1 VKIIKEEKL
10 MLTAQVELKP
20 KVKEFLKE
28 KVELFIDGKY
38 VPSVSRKTFETYNP
52 ATEEVLAI
60 VSEAKEEDIDLA
72 VKAARRAF
80 EKGAWPE
87 LSAAERAHLI
97 YKLADLI
104 DENKEEL
111 AQLEALD
118 NGKPYQVAL
127 EDDIPATVEHY
138 RYYAGWTTKI
148 LGQTTPISKD
158 YLNYTRHEPIGVVGQ
173 IIPWNYPL
181 VMSAWKMG
189 AALATGCTI
198 VLKPAEQ
205 TPLSLLYTAQLFK
218 EAGFPDGVVNF
229 VPGFGQTA
237 GAAIVN
243 HHDIEK
249 VAFTG
254 STATGKYIMRQAAE
268 TIKHVT
274 LELGGKS
281 PNIIL
286 EDANLSEAIT
296 GAFNGIMYNH
306 GQNCSAGSRVFV
318 HRTHYDKVVEE
329 LANLANNVKL
339 GAGMD
344 KETEMGPLV
353 SKKQQERV
361 LGYIEK
367 GKSEGARVAA
377 GGEKAFDKGYFVQP
391 TIFADV
397 TDDMTIAKEEIFGP
411 VVAVLPFDRVEE
423 VVERAN
429 NTPFGLAAGV
439 WTENIK
445 TAHKVAN
452 RLKAGTVWINDYNLE
467 DAAAPFGGYKQS
479 GIGREMGSYALDNYT
494 EVKSVWVNLK

>member
-1 VKIIKEEKL
+1 MIS
-10 MLTAQVELKP
+10 AQIELKP
-20 KVKEFLKE
+20 KVKAFLE
-28 KVELFIDGKY
+28 KRIGLFVNGHF
-38 VPSVSRKTFETYNP
+38 VTSVSGKTFETINP
-52 ATEEVLAI
+52 ATEEVLAN
-60 VSEAKEEDIDLA
+60 VSEAQEEDVDLA
-72 VKAARRAF
+72 VKAARQAF
-80 EKGAWPE
+80 EKGDWPN

-118 NGKPYQVAL
+118 NGKSYQVAL

-138 RYYAGWTTKI
+138 RYYAGWATKI
-148 LGQTTPISKD
+148 LGQTFPISND

-205 TPLSLLYTAQLFK
+205 TPLSLLYTANLFK

-243 HHDIEK
+243 HQDIEK

-254 STATGKYIMRQAAE
+254 STVTGKYIMRQAAE
-268 TIKHVT
+268 TIKNVT

-286 EDANLSEAIT
+286 EDADLSQAIP

-318 HRTHYDKVVEE
+318 HSKHYDQVVEE
-329 LANLANNVKL
+329 LAKMAKNVKL

-344 KETEMGPLV
+344 KGTEMGPLV

-361 LGYIEK
+361 LDYIEK
-367 GKSEGARVAA
+367 GKAEGARIAA
-377 GGEKAFDKGYFVQP
+377 GGEKAFEKGYFVQP

-397 TDDMTIAKEEIFGP
+397 TDEMTIAKEEIFGP
-411 VVAVLPFDRVEE
+411 VVCVLKFDTIEE
-423 VVERAN
+423 MIERAN
-429 NTPFGLAAGV
+429 NTPYGLAAGI
-439 WTENIK
+439 WTESIK
-445 TAHKVAN
+445 TGHKVAN
-452 RLKAGTVWINDYNLE
+452 ALKAGTVWINDYNLE

-494 EVKSVWVNLK
+494 EVKCVWVNLK

>member
-1 VKIIKEEKL
+1 
-10 MLTAQVELKP
+10 MLTAQIELKP
-20 KVKEFLKE
+20 KVKAFLE
-28 KVELFIDGKY
+28 EDIGLFINGQF
-38 VPSVSRKTFETYNP
+38 VPSVSGKTFETVNP
-52 ATEEVLAI
+52 ATEEVLAA
-60 VSEAKEEDIDLA
+60 VSEAQEEDIDLA
-72 VKAARRAF
+72 VKAARQAF
-80 EKGAWPE
+80 EKGVWPN
-87 LSAAERAHLI
+87 LNAAKRAHLI

-118 NGKPYQVAL
+118 NGKSYQVAL
-127 EDDIPATVEHY
+127 QDDIPATVEHY
-138 RYYAGWTTKI
+138 RYYAGWATKI
-148 LGQTTPISKD
+148 LGQTFPISKD

-243 HHDIEK
+243 HQDVEK

-254 STATGKYIMRQAAE
+254 STVTGKYIMRQAAE
-268 TIKHVT
+268 TIKNVT

-286 EDANLSEAIT
+286 EDADLSEAIP

-306 GQNCSAGSRVFV
+306 GQNCSAGSRIFV
-318 HRTHYDKVVEE
+318 HSKHYDQVVKE
-329 LANLANNVKL
+329 LAEMANNVKL

-344 KETEMGPLV
+344 NGTEMGPLV

-361 LGYIEK
+361 LDYIEK
-367 GKSEGARVAA
+367 GKVEGARVAA

-411 VVAVLPFDRVEE
+411 VVCVLKFDTVDE
-423 VVERAN
+423 VIERAN
-429 NTPFGLAAGV
+429 NTPYGLAAGV

-445 TAHKVAN
+445 TGHKVAN
-452 RLKAGTVWINDYNLE
+452 ALKAGTVWINDYNLE

>member
-1 VKIIKEEKL
+1 
-10 MLTAQVELKP
+10 MLIAQVEVKP
-20 KVKEFLKE
+20 KVKEFLAGNIA
-28 KVELFIDGKY
+28 LFIDGKF
-38 VPSVSRKTFETYNP
+38 VPSVSGKTFETYNP
-52 ATEEVLAI
+52 ATEEVLAV
-60 VSEAKEEDIDLA
+60 VSEAQEEDVTIA
-72 VKAARRAF
+72 VQAARRAF
-80 EKGAWPE
+80 EEGPWPK

-104 DENKEEL
+104 DEHKEEL

-118 NGKPYQVAL
+118 NGKPYQVAV

-138 RYYAGWTTKI
+138 RYYAGWATKI

-237 GAAIVN
+237 GSAIVN
-243 HHDIEK
+243 HPDIDK

-254 STATGKYIMRQAAE
+254 STDTGKYIMRQAAE

-286 EDANLSEAIT
+286 EDADLSEAIP

-306 GQNCSAGSRVFV
+306 GQNCSAGSRIFV
-318 HRTHYDKVVEE
+318 HRKHYDKVVDE
-329 LANLANNVKL
+329 LARLANNVKL
-339 GAGMD
+339 GAGM
-344 KETEMGPLV
+344 EIGTEMGPLV

-361 LGYIEK
+361 LYYIAK
-367 GKSEGARVAA
+367 GKEEGARVAA
-377 GGEKAFDKGYFVQP
+377 GGEKALEKGYYIQP
-391 TIFADV
+391 TVFADV
-397 TDDMTIAKEEIFGP
+397 TDEMIIAKEEIFGP
-411 VVAVLPFDRVEE
+411 VVVVLPFDTVEE
-423 VVERAN
+423 VIERAN

-445 TAHKVAN
+445 TAHNVAN

-494 EVKSVWVNLK
+494 EVKSVWVNLKQKQ